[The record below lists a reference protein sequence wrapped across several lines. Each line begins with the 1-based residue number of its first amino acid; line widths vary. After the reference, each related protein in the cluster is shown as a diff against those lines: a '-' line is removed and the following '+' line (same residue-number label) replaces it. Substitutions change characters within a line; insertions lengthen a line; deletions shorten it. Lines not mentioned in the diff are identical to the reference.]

1 MTDKKTNKGKANKDI
16 GKVEKFARDHK
27 TTLKALGWVLNPV
40 GMAAQRVTERRSKG
54 NPVTGTSKGMRGSE
68 KTSSGF
74 PASKASKVKAKTKTR
89 KEKKPLTSVTATAAR
104 LEKWRREH
112 G

>member
-1 MTDKKTNKGKANKDI
+1 MTDKKTNAITHFFGGGKNRT
-16 GKVEKFARDHK
+16 V
-27 TTLKALGWVLNPV
+27 V
-40 GMAAQRVTERRSKG
+40 GT
-54 NPVTGTSKGMRGSE
+54 NKGMRGSE

-74 PASKASKVKAKTKTR
+74 PPSKASKVKTTGKWKHR
-89 KEKKPLTSVTATAAR
+89 KPLTSVTATAAR